1 MENRNW
7 IKSQLKKGKTINA
20 LWSQSGSPTIVEA
33 AVYAGWSVILIDN
46 EHGFTDLET
55 TIHMIRAVEGAGGHV
70 IVRVPWNDQV
80 YLKRILDIGVQSLMI
95 PMINDK
101 RSAEDGVAACRYPP
115 HGNRGYAAPLIRAS
129 QYGADQD
136 YARNALNELLLIA
149 QVEHIDA
156 VENIVDIGATDGIDA
171 LFIGPM
177 DLAGSM
183 NHFEDL
189 AAPEVQQTV
198 KDIEKKIRSTGKIMG
213 CFPLPKTS
221 LADLER
227 HGHQLIAAQSDV
239 ILFVRAAA
247 QAAAE
252 WGKKPT

>member
-1 MENRNW
+1 MENKNW
-7 IKSQLKKGKTINA
+7 IKSQLKKGNTINA

-33 AVYAGWSVILIDN
+33 AVYAGWTVILIDN
-46 EHGFTDLET
+46 EHGYTDLET
-55 TIHMIRAVEGAGGHV
+55 TMHMIRAIEGAGGHV

-101 RSAEDGVAACRYPP
+101 KSAENGVAACRYPP
-115 HGNRGYAAPLIRAS
+115 YGNRGYAAPLVRAS
-129 QYGADQD
+129 RYGAVQD
-136 YARNALNELLLIA
+136 YAKDAANELLLIA
-149 QVEHIDA
+149 QIEHIDA
-156 VENIVDIGATDGIDA
+156 VTNIADIGATDGIDV

-189 AAPEVQQTV
+189 GAPEVQETV
-198 KDIEKKIRSTGKIMG
+198 KDIENRIRSSGKIMG
-213 CFPLPKTS
+213 CFPLPKS
-221 LADLER
+221 SVAELEGN
-227 HGHQLIAAQSDV
+227 GHQLIAAQSDV

-247 QAAAE
+247 QAAE
-252 WGKKPT
+252 VWGRNPL